1 MALLIRPGTPSSG
14 PLFLIDGLPG
24 GGKETLVLSSGDT
37 SGIITTILGNTAT
50 FTKGAG
56 REKRVHHS
64 KRLPLPITG
73 ERFFFDLGICQIM
86 VN

>member
-1 MALLIRPGTPSSG
+1 VALLIRPGTPSSG

-24 GGKETLVLSSGDT
+24 GGKETLVLSSGD
-37 SGIITTILGNTAT
+37 ITTILGNTAT

-73 ERFFFDLGICQIM
+73 ERFFFGLNICLIM